1 MLYDSHAHLDDPQ
14 FDGDREEVIQKIR
27 NAGIVYLNNI
37 GADMQSSAASIRL
50 AEQYDFIYAVV
61 GVHPSETTDMTE
73 ADMEQLRRMAAHP
86 KVVAIGEIGLD
97 YHYEGTKRELQRKWF
112 RRQLELAKELDMPVV
127 IHDRES
133 KGEAVGILKEME
145 ISKGVMHCFSGS
157 AETAKELLKMG
168 FHISFTG
175 VLTFKNAK
183 KAINA
188 LSVIPMDRLLVET
201 DCPYMAPEPYRG
213 RRNDSSYVGKV
224 AEKIAEQK
232 GISPEEAAR
241 ITCENA
247 RRLFDVC

>member
-1 MLYDSHAHLDDPQ
+1 
-14 FDGDREEVIQKIR
+14 
-27 NAGIVYLNNI
+27 
-37 GADMQSSAASIRL
+37 MQSSAASIRL

-145 ISKGVMHCFSGS
+145 ISKGVMHCFP
-157 AETAKELLKMG
+157 AARR
-168 FHISFTG
+168 
-175 VLTFKNAK
+175 
-183 KAINA
+183 
-188 LSVIPMDRLLVET
+188 P
-201 DCPYMAPEPYRG
+201 
-213 RRNDSSYVGKV
+213 RRNYSKWGFTFPLP
-224 AEKIAEQK
+224 
-232 GISPEEAAR
+232 G
-241 ITCENA
+241 C
-247 RRLFDVC
+247 